1 MVCQW
6 VVEHFGI
13 IDALFLA
20 AAATTAAAA
29 AAAAALSCHCTLSQG
44 ARSNISNHFKSFQR
58 ISFVFCVP
66 RHIVPQTLLFRSGS
80 RISDMFPRGND
91 ILRRLRNGGR
101 GVSMLL
107 EFAGDILAVSPLDAR
122 PLNKRQLCR

>member
-20 AAATTAAAA
+20 AAAAA

-44 ARSNISNHFKSFQR
+44 ARSNISNHFNGYLSCSAFQDTLFPKLSCSDR
-58 ISFVFCVP
+58 DPEYPTCFHGEMTFCDVSGTGVVASP
-66 RHIVPQTLLFRSGS
+66 CCLSSLEIFWRFLLLMPGPSTS
-80 RISDMFPRGND
+80 AS
-91 ILRRLRNGGR
+91 
-101 GVSMLL
+101 
-107 EFAGDILAVSPLDAR
+107 FAGSST
-122 PLNKRQLCR
+122 